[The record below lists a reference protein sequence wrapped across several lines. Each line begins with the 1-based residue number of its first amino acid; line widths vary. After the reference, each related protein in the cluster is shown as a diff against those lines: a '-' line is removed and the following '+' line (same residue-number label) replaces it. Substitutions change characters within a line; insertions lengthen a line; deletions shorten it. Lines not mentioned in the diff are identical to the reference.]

1 MSFGKVLL
9 FVDLSFLSRQRE
21 RSISTL
27 ENAYGAIM
35 YSCAFH
41 VSTDLALNTR
51 AVAATYNEKRTSGAA
66 LPPTQ
71 TFLKVSLRKSAWEAR
86 CSQSSCQL
94 QEWLRA
100 GFLKKTA
107 DQSYNLRSGFS
118 TNILHHK

>member
-1 MSFGKVLL
+1 MSFGKFLL

-51 AVAATYNEKRTSGAA
+51 AVAATYIGSSLASNTDV
-66 LPPTQ
+66 
-71 TFLKVSLRKSAWEAR
+71 LK
-86 CSQSSCQL
+86 
-94 QEWLRA
+94 
-100 GFLKKTA
+100 GFPKKVCV
-107 DQSYNLRSGFS
+107 GG
-118 TNILHHK
+118 